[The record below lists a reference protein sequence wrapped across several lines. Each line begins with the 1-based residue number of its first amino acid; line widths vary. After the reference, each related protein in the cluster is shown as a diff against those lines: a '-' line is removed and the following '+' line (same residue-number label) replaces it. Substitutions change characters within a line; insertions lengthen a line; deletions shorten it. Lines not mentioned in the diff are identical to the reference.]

1 MRILVFLALLIFMPS
16 LFACDESEAKV
27 LLSKLEWITEDYP
40 PYNYKNESGQLVGI
54 FPEVLTLIYEGLGID
69 RDVKSIQ
76 ILPWSRLLMYM
87 EYYPNYAA
95 FSMVTT
101 PKRADRYKLV
111 SLPIKAK
118 ISILALRSNIEEL
131 KSKQLDELTVAV
143 VRGDIGQSLLYSQ
156 RIPVK
161 QVDTVSAASM
171 LNMLMYKRVDAIAYS
186 ENVAYYQ
193 FQKLGGN
200 RDNFTSVLS
209 LDDNSKINFVFNKV
223 TSQCAVNMF
232 IQELAKLQQNGKIK
246 PIWNKYIQE

>member
-1 MRILVFLALLIFMPS
+1 MPS
-16 LFACDESEAKV
+16 LFACDESETKL
-27 LLSKLEWITEDYP
+27 LLSKLEWVTEDYP
-40 PYNYKNESGQLVGI
+40 PYNFKNESGQLVGI
-54 FPEVLTLIYEGLGID
+54 FPEVLALIYEGLGIE
-69 RDVKSIQ
+69 RDIKEIE

-101 PKRADRYKLV
+101 SKRANRYQLV

-118 ISILALRSNIEEL
+118 ISIMALQSNIEEL
-131 KSKQLDELTVAV
+131 KSKKLDELTVAV

-171 LNMLMYKRVDAIAYS
+171 LNMLLHKRVDAIAYS

-193 FQKLGGN
+193 FQKLGGSKES
-200 RDNFTSVLS
+200 FTSVLS

-223 TSQCAVNMF
+223 TSHCAVNMF
-232 IQELAKLQQNGKIK
+232 RKELTKLRQNGKIK
-246 PIWNKYIQE
+246 PIWNKYIPE